1 VISRTAAPE
10 TTRVVRLSTLACLV
24 LAGVVAIGLAVA
36 GHGVDGVFVAA
47 GMVIGA
53 SNAWMAQ
60 RLINLGIP
68 FAATSMLRIMTL
80 TLVAG
85 IVGLAGGLN
94 RVFLA
99 IAGVGIAQLVMAVSA
114 LRELNR
120 R

>member
-1 VISRTAAPE
+1 VITRTAAPE

-24 LAGVVAIGLAVA
+24 GAGVVAVGLAIA
-36 GHGVDGVFVAA
+36 GHPVDGLFVAV
-47 GMVIGA
+47 GMAIGA
-53 SNAWMAQ
+53 TNAWMAQ
-60 RLINLGIP
+60 RLVNLGIP
-68 FAATSMLRIMTL
+68 FAATSMLRIMSM

-85 IVGLAGGLN
+85 VIGLAGGLN

-99 IAGVGIAQLVMAVSA
+99 IAGVGIAQLLMAAAA

>member
-1 VISRTAAPE
+1 MISRTAAPE
-10 TTRVVRLSTLACLV
+10 TARVVRLSTLACLV
-24 LAGVVAIGLAVA
+24 LAGVVAVALAVA
-36 GHGVDGVFVAA
+36 GHPLDGLFVAV

-53 SNAWMAQ
+53 SNAYMAQ
-60 RLINLGIP
+60 RLVNLGIP
-68 FAATSMLRIMTL
+68 FAATSMLRIMTM

-85 IVGLAGGLN
+85 CVGLIGGLN

-99 IAGVGIAQLVMAVSA
+99 IAGVGIAQLIMAGSA